1 MKTIRVG
8 MVGDYQVGKSTL
20 INCLLKKNTTSI
32 GDGTPTTHSPIVYCY
47 GANENVSYTTKNML
61 KRTVAGIDQLK
72 QLDTSETAIEITV
85 RINAE
90 ILKNYTLI
98 DLPGFGGTDK
108 RDDFLAENT
117 LSSLDFAIVFSNN
130 IKAIGGEQSHLY
142 QDVQLLKR
150 YNIPYYFV
158 LNCVDT
164 SSKKWFPEHPDNYE
178 IMEANLELLS
188 SYPPLSYPL
197 ESPDILRVNLLWYW
211 FTLHDNDLSISKY
224 DANLTSYG
232 LRETDKESIYQKSN
246 FEALEK
252 IFSMENK
259 MYFELRR
266 AIKQEI
272 NEAMEEL
279 CPIGTIQAF
288 AFNEIPNGWLLC
300 DGTPVKKRDYPKLFE
315 KIGYTFGNIDPNTFR
330 LPDLRGRFIRGWD
343 KKCLRD
349 TDKRRFGSYQ
359 EDALQDHTHVISA
372 HYTKACDS
380 HTHKV
385 YFDRYSVRDT
395 NAFSSDLEVRSV
407 PSVHAGFEPL
417 GPNPG
422 TSSEGIHAHSIP
434 SIESEKISQTESIHV
449 DSETRPH
456 NVALLYCIKAT
467 NERKMEFLSGVISS
481 SSEENNSLPSLLN
494 IVPSFIKVSH
504 FSEGRVRCL
513 DDEGWIFLTPKKEI
527 VNHYED
533 ASDFSEGRAAVKMNG
548 KWGFIN
554 YDEQIVIPCIY
565 SRVGDFGEGVAYYEI
580 YQGPCARFTIE
591 RGFINYEGQVVL
603 SLTENYAGYGLQF
616 DNKFNYGLFKIY
628 SDVHTEWINH
638 EGKII
643 NKYQG
648 EDSSRDLIRS
658 SVEFGSICNGL
669 AFGKETVC
677 YSYTERKVKYL
688 RFDVNHNTI
697 EEYNGESNSTEH
709 IRPSLGLK
717 LSKQYSFVGSFVSTK
732 WDGSIYERARVK
744 LNDYWGFIDNSGNEV
759 TPCVFSDVQDYSEG
773 YAAVSKD
780 NSWFFIDPFGD
791 PLR

>member
-1 MKTIRVG
+1 MKPIRVG
-8 MVGDYQVGKSTL
+8 MVGDIQVGKSTL
-20 INCLLKKNTTSI
+20 INCLLKNYTTSI

-47 GANENVSYTTKNML
+47 GANENISYTTKNML

-108 RDDFLAENT
+108 RDDYLAENT
-117 LSSLDFAIVFSNN
+117 LPSLDFAIVFSNN
-130 IKAIGGEQSHLY
+130 IKAIGGEQSDLY

-158 LNCVDT
+158 LNCVDPT
-164 SSKKWFPEHPDNYE
+164 SKKWFPEHPDNYE
-178 IMEANLELLS
+178 IMEANIELLS
-188 SYPPLSYPL
+188 SYPPLSYPF
-197 ESPDILRVNLLWYW
+197 ESPDMLRVNLLWYW
-211 FTLHDNDLSISKY
+211 FTLSDNDLIISKY
-224 DANLTSYG
+224 DEILTSYR
-232 LRETDKESIYQKSN
+232 LWDTDKERIYQKSN
-246 FEALEK
+246 FETLEK

-272 NEAMEEL
+272 NEALEKL

-315 KIGYTFGNIDPNTFR
+315 KIGYTYGNIDPNTFR

-343 KKCLRD
+343 KDCLRD
-349 TDKRRFGSYQ
+349 SDKRRFGSYQ
-359 EDALQDHTHVISA
+359 EDALQDHNHIIPEHSTQSGG
-372 HYTKACDS
+372 S
-380 HTHKV
+380 HSHKV
-385 YFDRYSVRDT
+385 FYDRRWAKQPST
-395 NAFSSDLEVRSV
+395 FSTDIEVRN
-407 PSVHAGFEPL
+407 VHTVDFISKENGAPTDIDGY
-417 GPNPG
+417 
-422 TSSEGIHAHSIP
+422 HYHSISQSETKKINTKG
-434 SIESEKISQTESIHV
+434 SINVS
-449 DSETRPH
+449 SETRPH
-456 NVALLYCIKAT
+456 NVSLLFCIKAT
-467 NERKMEFLSGVISS
+467 NENKNESLSVDYLS
-481 SSEENNSLPSLLN
+481 SSEENNSLSSLLN
-494 IVPSFIKVSH
+494 KVPSFINVSH

-580 YQGPCARFTIE
+580 YHGPCVRFTIE

-628 SDVHTEWINH
+628 SDVHAEWINH

-658 SVEFGSICNGL
+658 SVQFGSICNGL
-669 AFGKETVC
+669 AFGKEIVS
-677 YSYTERKVKYL
+677 YSYSERKVKYL

-709 IRPSLGLK
+709 IQPSLGQK
-717 LSKQYSFVGSFVSTK
+717 LSKQYCFVGSFVSTK

-744 LNDYWGFIDNSGNEV
+744 FNDYWGFIDKSGNEV
-759 TPCVFSDVQDYSEG
+759 TPCAFSDVQDYSEG